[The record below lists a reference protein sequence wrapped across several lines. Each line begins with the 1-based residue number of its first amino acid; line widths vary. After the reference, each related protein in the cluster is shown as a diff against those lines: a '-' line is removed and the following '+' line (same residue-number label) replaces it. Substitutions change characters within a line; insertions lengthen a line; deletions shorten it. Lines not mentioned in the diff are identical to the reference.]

1 MSYFPFFVDVEKLHG
16 VIVGG
21 GNVALEKVERL
32 IPFNAK
38 LTLVAPEIDEAI
50 RQFGDRI
57 ELIEREYRS
66 ADLDNADYV
75 IAATDIHGLNEQVR
89 GDAKKRGLL
98 INVVDVT
105 DSCDFIFPSVIKRGK
120 LVVGVSSSGAGPR
133 VAIRLRKEIEKMLPD
148 DIEDILDFLAQ
159 ERIRAKEEIEDPVER
174 KKYLI
179 ELADRVLDHEQ
190 CTKTESKN

>member
-66 ADLDNADYV
+66 TDLDNADYV

-190 CTKTESKN
+190 CTESESKN